1 MLRSEATRHVL
12 ERYDNMESRVASL
25 GNAIYKIKQEA
36 TYLDCL
42 CRRPGSNDC
51 VRCSILEIVKS
62 VTEG

>member
-36 TYLDCL
+36 TYLDC
-42 CRRPGSNDC
+42 
-51 VRCSILEIVKS
+51 
-62 VTEG
+62 